1 MHSSH
6 ISNLSPIKYDCH
18 SGFINGMTAGNLVW
32 LENSLILAKIHWLSY
47 VFGKFMAVEKYLKKW
62 FTGIST
68 KKMTQQSFNSPHEQ
82 FFGPQWNFLMLLPI
96 SRNFTKDFGCQS
108 LFSSRHHGSSWN
120 KNFQCCCQ
128 CCFCFVYYSKTRSG
142 ATYSRATKSSWS
154 QNDASMKNLTKTRSF
169 RAALKV
175 LLL

>member
-1 MHSSH
+1 MFYKWHDSR
-6 ISNLSPIKYDCH
+6 K
-18 SGFINGMTAGNLVW
+18 F
-32 LENSLILAKIHWLSY
+32 SLT
-47 VFGKFMAVEKYLKKW
+47 GKFLNFGFHTFLVSSRPSKNILKNDSRGFPPKNDP
-62 FTGIST
+62 T
-68 KKMTQQSFNSPHEQ
+68 QSFNSPHEQ

-96 SRNFTKDFGCQS
+96 SLNFTKDFGCQS